1 MTQVEVNDVG
11 DMVLTEAAALRALA
25 DPVRL
30 ALVDRLTRGGTA
42 TVAELAEHLGLES
55 GDTQGHV
62 EALAEAGLLVADGDG
77 WRTVGRG
84 VFFEI
89 PESGPED
96 VQLAAR
102 ELSNAMLLNYEQV
115 PRNWVEKTEPDLELD
130 WARSAGLFN
139 AGMTVT
145 AEELR
150 TIQEDLE
157 TMLKPYLNRTE
168 PPENSRRIRMLAYFL
183 PTAGA

>member
-11 DMVLTEAAALRALA
+11 DMVVTDAAALRALA

-30 ALVDRLTRGGTA
+30 RLMDRLTRGGTA
-42 TVAELAEHLGLES
+42 TLAELAEVAGIDAETARRDVEGLME
-55 GDTQGHV
+55 V
-62 EALAEAGLLVADGDG
+62 GLVVSEGDG
-77 WRTVGRG
+77 WRAVGRG
-84 VFFEI
+84 IYFEI
-89 PESGPED
+89 PESGSED
-96 VQLAAR
+96 VQRAAR

-115 PRNWVEKTEPDLELD
+115 PRDWVEKTEPDLELD

-168 PPENSRRIRMLAYFL
+168 PPEGSRRIRMLAYFL
-183 PTAGA
+183 PTAGS

>member
-11 DMVLTEAAALRALA
+11 DMVLTGAAALRALA

-30 ALVDRLTRGGTA
+30 RLMDRLTRGGTA
-42 TVAELAEHLGLES
+42 TLAELSEVAGTDAETARR
-55 GDTQGHV
+55 DV
-62 EALAEAGLLVADGDG
+62 AGLMEVGLVVPEGEG
-77 WRTVGRG
+77 WRAVGRG
-84 VFFEI
+84 IYFEI
-89 PESGPED
+89 PEAGPED

-115 PRNWVEKTEPDLELD
+115 PRDWVEKTEPDLELD

-157 TMLKPYLNRTE
+157 TMLKPYLNRAE
-168 PPENSRRIRMLAYFL
+168 PPEDSRRIRMLAYFL